1 MAAALPPVTDCGC
14 SSSTTSSTPTS
25 VSTCCPLAGT
35 EDPNL
40 AGVVPPDTSV
50 RATYLQLVDLIN
62 GPPIQTW
69 WWNPTLLVWQ

>member
-1 MAAALPPVTDCGC
+1 MPAALPPVTDCGC
-14 SSSTTSSTPTS
+14 SSSTSSSSTPT
-25 VSTCCPLAGT
+25 VVGCCPLAGVD
-35 EDPNL
+35 DPNL

-69 WWNPTLLVWQ
+69 FWNPSLLTWQ